1 MTRSVGLAL
10 LFALGWVP
18 TYLFRA
24 ESVGAALSV
33 YSRPERLWVRASIAV
48 LVVHMS
54 AACIGLSLTSR
65 IDAWHTAL
73 GLGVFAAGMGLW
85 LWARVLIGPLRVRR
99 MPDDA
104 PAQLRRNGPFGVV
117 RHPLYLGVLLAASGP
132 VLVAPRAALVMTLS
146 LCFVVLAVRAQQE
159 ERRLRAQVGAAYDDY
174 CRAVKRLVPFV
185 W

>member
-1 MTRSVGLAL
+1 MTLGLGLAL

-18 TYLFRA
+18 VYLFRA
-24 ESVGAALSV
+24 ESVAAALPV
-33 YSRPERLWVRASIAV
+33 YSRAERLSVRASIAV

-54 AACIGLSLTSR
+54 AACISLSLTPR
-65 IDAWHTAL
+65 IDTWRTVL

-104 PAQLRRNGPFGVV
+104 PAQLRRDGPFGVV

-132 VLVAPRAALVMTLS
+132 VLVAPRVALGITLS

-159 ERRLRAQVGAAYDDY
+159 ERRLHAQVGAAYDNY
-174 CRAVKRLVPFV
+174 CREVKRLVPFV